1 MKERQTDDGLSIIRI
16 LTAMPPGK
24 PTDNP
29 SFKATIPHL
38 IRLWLCAKINNGFSF
53 AVAAAVLDNGDVRS
67 FADGGGGWTSSSSRN
82 RKMFC
87 GHFGKIAKPKNRT
100 EMNALHIERIAPIP
114 RHMER
119 ASERET
125 RVFITTFDDKPQA
138 RD

>member
-1 MKERQTDDGLSIIRI
+1 
-16 LTAMPPGK
+16 
-24 PTDNP
+24 
-29 SFKATIPHL
+29 
-38 IRLWLCAKINNGFSF
+38 
-53 AVAAAVLDNGDVRS
+53 
-67 FADGGGGWTSSSSRN
+67 
-82 RKMFC
+82 MFC

-100 EMNALHIERIAPIP
+100 EMNALHIERIATQHIP